1 MVRKYLIAGAVAL
14 GLAAQPAGAQISDE
28 VIKIGVLTD
37 MSSLYS
43 DINGP
48 GAVVAAQMAID
59 DAGGTVLG
67 KKVELIQADVQNKA
81 DVGTSIAGRWY
92 SSENV
97 DVILGA
103 AASSSSLAV
112 AGVAADKKKVFLAT
126 DPATSDLTGKACNPY
141 TIHWVYDTV
150 ALANGTGSAVVKSGG
165 KSWYFL
171 TADYAFG
178 HALERDVTA
187 VVTANGGSVIGHALH
202 PIGTSDFSAFLV
214 QAQASKAQVIGLAN
228 AGGDTINSIK
238 QAAEFGIVKGGQKLA
253 GLLVFITDVHSI
265 GLPLA
270 QGLQLTEAFYWDLND
285 GTRAFAKRFS
295 TKMNGKMP
303 TSIQAGFYSAT
314 KHYLEAVKAAAT
326 DQSDTVVA
334 KMKATP
340 TDDPLFGKGYIR
352 ADGRKMH
359 NMYLFEV
366 KSPAESQWPV

>member
-1 MVRKYLIAGAVAL
+1 VVGKYLVAGAVAL
-14 GLAAQPAGAQISDE
+14 GLMAQSAVAQVSDE
-28 VIKIGVLTD
+28 IIKIGVLTD

-48 GAVVAAQMAID
+48 GAVVAVQMAID

-126 DPATSDLTGKACNPY
+126 DPATSDLTSKACNPY

-178 HALERDVTA
+178 HALERDV
-187 VVTANGGSVIGHALH
+187 
-202 PIGTSDFSAFLV
+202 
-214 QAQASKAQVIGLAN
+214 
-228 AGGDTINSIK
+228 
-238 QAAEFGIVKGGQKLA
+238 
-253 GLLVFITDVHSI
+253 
-265 GLPLA
+265 
-270 QGLQLTEAFYWDLND
+270 
-285 GTRAFAKRFS
+285 
-295 TKMNGKMP
+295 
-303 TSIQAGFYSAT
+303 
-314 KHYLEAVKAAAT
+314 AAT
-326 DQSDTVVA
+326 WSA
-334 KMKATP
+334 MP
-340 TDDPLFGKGYIR
+340 CIR
-352 ADGRKMH
+352 SAPRTSRRSWCRRR
-359 NMYLFEV
+359 L
-366 KSPAESQWPV
+366 PRRR